1 MLSQTRFLALVASF
15 LCSLALSAGA
25 LGQPSPATDDMR
37 TVQEGVFSEDQANRG
52 QEHYEANCMRCHG
65 ADLTGGGARP
75 LVGDEFLR
83 NWLGLSLDGLFD
95 QLNTMPPSA
104 AGTLGEGAYLE
115 ILSFILER
123 NAFPLG
129 DEELNTSVLSDIR
142 IEGQDGPQAVPNNT
156 LVQVVGCLTRT
167 PDEAWL
173 VTDASEP
180 VRTRNPSASAGDER
194 NAISTVAPGPG
205 SFELL
210 YVFPSPDAFEGQQV
224 EAKGFLI
231 RGDQDAINVTSI
243 DGLGTRCVP

>member
-1 MLSQTRFLALVASF
+1 MASRNRCLAVVAPFLS
-15 LCSLALSAGA
+15 SLILSAGA
-25 LGQPSPATDDMR
+25 LAQQSPKTDDMR
-37 TVQEGVFSEDQANRG
+37 TVQEGVFSEGQASRG

-65 ADLTGGGARP
+65 EDLTGGGARP

-83 NWLGLSLDGLFD
+83 NWLGLALDGLFD

-104 AGTLGEGAYLE
+104 AGTLGEAAYLD

-129 DEELNTSVLSDIR
+129 DEELRMSVLPEIR
-142 IEGQDGPQAVPNNT
+142 IEGQHGPQDVPDNT

-167 PDEAWL
+167 AEGAWL

-180 VRTRNPSASAGDER
+180 VRTRNPSASTGADRG
-194 NAISTVAPGPG
+194 AVGTVAAGPG

-210 YVFPSPDAFEGQQV
+210 YVFPSPDAFEGQRV

-231 RGDQDAINVTSI
+231 RGDQDAINVTSV
-243 DGLGTRCVP
+243 DGMGARCNP